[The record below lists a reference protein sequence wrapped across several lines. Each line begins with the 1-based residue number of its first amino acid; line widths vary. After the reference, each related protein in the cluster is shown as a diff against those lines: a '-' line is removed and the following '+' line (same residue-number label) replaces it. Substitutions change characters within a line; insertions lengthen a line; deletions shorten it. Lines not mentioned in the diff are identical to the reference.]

1 MHFYVSIL
9 PILYICGINVI
20 YFLITE
26 ETVCGIRLSAMKL
39 GFHWTHFSYFI
50 FINIIPSPRV

>member
-39 GFHWTHFSYFI
+39 GFH
-50 FINIIPSPRV
+50 